1 MSTLST
7 ICGGDNFI
15 RTFQLCDGSII
26 NCMIYDTAG
35 QERFNSLSV
44 TYYKKADAILLV
56 YDISEK
62 SSFDKIKN
70 NYAQKIKDYCKKD
83 IPILLLGNK
92 TDKENNRQVT
102 SEEGIALAL
111 QENYEFKESSCLQNI
126 NVAGAF
132 ENLIERWNFDYHRTL
147 RIHSENNSQKVSR
160 KKSKKNLDDTFYQNS
175 NKLNLNEDFE
185 EIEFNIK
192 KTRTFTTSDFYDNNE
207 ERKDI
212 FTLKN
217 TKAKK
222 KEHKKCCK

>member
-35 QERFNSLSV
+35 QERFNSLNL

-56 YDISEK
+56 YDISDK
-62 SSFDKIKN
+62 RSFDRIKN
-70 NYAQKIKDYCKKD
+70 YYAGKIKDCCKKD

-147 RIHSENNSQKVSR
+147 RINSENNSQKVSR
-160 KKSKKNLDDTFYQNS
+160 KKSKKNLNDSFYQNS
-175 NKLNLNEDFE
+175 NKLNLKEELE

-192 KTRTFTTSDFYDNNE
+192 KNRTFTTTDFYDINE

>member
-26 NCMIYDTAG
+26 NCMVYDTAG
-35 QERFNSLSV
+35 QERFNSLNL

-56 YDISEK
+56 YDISDK
-62 SSFDKIKN
+62 RSFDRIKN
-70 NYAQKIKDYCKKD
+70 YYAQEIKDCCKKD

-102 SEEGIALAL
+102 YEEGIALAL

-147 RIHSENNSQKVSR
+147 RINSENNSQKVSR

-175 NKLNLNEDFE
+175 NKLKLNEELE

-192 KTRTFTTSDFYDNNE
+192 KTRTLTTSDFYDINE
-207 ERKDI
+207 EGKDI

>member
-35 QERFNSLSV
+35 QERFNSLNL

-62 SSFDKIKN
+62 RSFEKIKN
-70 NYAQKIKDYCKKD
+70 YYAQEIKDCCKKD

-132 ENLIERWNFDYHRTL
+132 ENLIERWNFDYHRIL
-147 RIHSENNSQKVSR
+147 RINSENNSQKESR

-192 KTRTFTTSDFYDNNE
+192 KTRTFTTSDFYDINE
-207 ERKDI
+207 EGKDI

>member
-1 MSTLST
+1 MSTLTT
-7 ICGGDNFI
+7 ICGGDKFI
-15 RTFQLCDGSII
+15 RTFQLCDGNII
-26 NCMIYDTAG
+26 NCMIFDTAG
-35 QERFNSLSV
+35 QERFDALNLS
-44 TYYKKADAILLV
+44 YYKKADAILLV

-62 SSFDKIKN
+62 RSFEKIKN
-70 NYAQKIKDYCKKD
+70 YYAQEIKDCCKKD

-147 RIHSENNSQKVSR
+147 RINSENNSQKVSR

-175 NKLNLNEDFE
+175 NKLNLNEELE

-192 KTRTFTTSDFYDNNE
+192 KTRTFTTSDFYDINE
-207 ERKDI
+207 EGNDI

>member
-1 MSTLST
+1 MNTFTTVCSP
-7 ICGGDNFI
+7 DKFI
-15 RTFQLCDGSII
+15 KTFQLCDGNII
-26 NCMIYDTAG
+26 NCMIFDTAG
-35 QERFNSLSV
+35 QERFDTFNLIH
-44 TYYKKADAILLV
+44 YKKADAILLV

-62 SSFDKIKN
+62 SSFNKIKN
-70 NYAQKIKDYCKKD
+70 FYAQKIKEYCKKD

-102 SEEGIALAL
+102 YEEGIALAL

-147 RIHSENNSQKVSR
+147 RINSENNSQKVSR
-160 KKSKKNLDDTFYQNS
+160 KKSKKNLNDSFYQNS

-192 KTRTFTTSDFYDNNE
+192 KTRTFTTSDFYDINE
-207 ERKDI
+207 EGNDI

>member
-35 QERFNSLSV
+35 QERFNSLNL

-56 YDISEK
+56 YDISDK
-62 SSFDKIKN
+62 RSFDRIKN
-70 NYAQKIKDYCKKD
+70 YYAGKIKDCCKKD

-92 TDKENNRQVT
+92 TDKENNWQVT

-132 ENLIERWNFDYHRTL
+132 ENLIERWNFDYQKTL
-147 RIHSENNSQKVSR
+147 RINSENNSQKVSR
-160 KKSKKNLDDTFYQNS
+160 KKSKKNLNDSFYQNS
-175 NKLNLNEDFE
+175 NKLNLKEELE

-192 KTRTFTTSDFYDNNE
+192 KNRTFTTTDFYDINE

-217 TKAKK
+217 NKIKK
-222 KEHKKCCK
+222 KKDKKCCK

>member
-1 MSTLST
+1 MSTLAT
-7 ICGGDNFI
+7 IGGGDKFI

-35 QERFNSLSV
+35 QERFNSLNL

-56 YDISEK
+56 YDISDK
-62 SSFDKIKN
+62 RSFDRIKN
-70 NYAQKIKDYCKKD
+70 YYAEKIKDCCKKD

-147 RIHSENNSQKVSR
+147 RINSENNSQKVSR

-175 NKLNLNEDFE
+175 NKLNLNEELE

-192 KTRTFTTSDFYDNNE
+192 KTRTFTTSDFYDINE
-207 ERKDI
+207 EGKDK
-212 FTLKN
+212 FKLKN

-222 KEHKKCCK
+222 GT

>member
-56 YDISEK
+56 YDISDK
-62 SSFDKIKN
+62 RSFDRIKN
-70 NYAQKIKDYCKKD
+70 YYAQEIKDCCKKD

-102 SEEGIALAL
+102 SEEGIDLAL

-147 RIHSENNSQKVSR
+147 RINSENNSQKVSR

-175 NKLNLNEDFE
+175 NKLNLNEELE

-192 KTRTFTTSDFYDNNE
+192 KTRTFTTSDFYDINE
-207 ERKDI
+207 EGKDI